1 MRRPNSRARNEREL
15 LLACTRVELGT
26 DPRSVVDRSAVGPL
40 DWQRLVQLAASHRVA
55 ALVAKHLS
63 HCETVENV
71 PQDPLS
77 SLRGIYEANVY
88 LYLRSKADLSRL
100 LRLLHEADIP
110 VVVLKGMVL
119 AELLYS
125 DVALRPMGDID
136 ILVKEEHLDQA
147 YSMICQNLGYSSGL
161 SPEIE
166 RAEKASHRH
175 YPRLVDASGT
185 LRIEVHRH
193 ILRQDVP
200 FYFDCASLWERAQP
214 ISIGDVDVLSLGFE
228 DLLTHLCLGLFL
240 DSRSRYP
247 SRKALARVLDIAK
260 AIQVLGEGLDWD
272 LWLEQVRTRKLRG
285 PVAWSLRVTEELLDV
300 APPPEPMREV
310 CDGLL
315 SPDQI
320 DFFIEQRIF
329 RETPWILHELL
340 DPGDHTKWKGIKAA
354 GKRILPSRGQ
364 LEATYRTPRGS
375 VPVSRLYRWYLSEM
389 RASTAAYLVHPGALY
404 QDLKLYRWLYHS
416 YAGN

>member
-1 MRRPNSRARNEREL
+1 MTRSNSRTGKEREL
-15 LLACTRVELGT
+15 LLACARVELGT
-26 DPRSVVDRSAVGPL
+26 DHRSMIDRSIVGPL
-40 DWQRLVQLAASHRVA
+40 DWERLVQLAASHRVA

-63 HCETVENV
+63 HCDAVDTV
-71 PQDPLS
+71 PQAALS
-77 SLRGIYEANVY
+77 GLRGIYEANAY
-88 LYLRSKADLSRL
+88 LYLRSKAELCQL
-100 LRLLHEADIP
+100 LRLLHEAEIP

-119 AELLYS
+119 AQLLYR

-136 ILVKEEHLDQA
+136 ILVKEEHLDQT
-147 YSMICQNLGYSSGL
+147 YSMICQDLGYSSGL

-166 RAEKASHRH
+166 RAEKAAHRH
-175 YPRLVDASGT
+175 CPRLTDASGT
-185 LRIEVHRH
+185 VYIEVHRH
-193 ILRQDVP
+193 IVRHDVP
-200 FYFDCASLWERAQP
+200 FYFDGASLWEGALP
-214 ISIGDVDVLSLGFE
+214 TSIGDVEALSLGSE
-228 DLLTHLCLGLFL
+228 DLLSHLCLGLFL

-272 LWLEQVRTRKLRG
+272 LWVEQVRTRKLRG
-285 PVAWSLRVTEELLDV
+285 PVAWSLCVTEELLDV

-375 VPVSRLYRWYLSEM
+375 VPASRLYRWYLSEM
-389 RASTAAYLVHPGALY
+389 RASAAAYLAHPGGLY